1 MDSTSNTSVVNG
13 DTSSRAADPSEA
25 QRLQDQRLRSFFED
39 EESPNPLLHRETTS
53 VEQREKNMSKKINNI
68 MSKAKK

>member
-1 MDSTSNTSVVNG
+1 MDLISNTSVVNG
-13 DTSSRAADPSEA
+13 DTSSSRAANSTEA

-39 EESPNPLLHRETTS
+39 EESPNPLPRTTTS
-53 VEQREKNMSKKINNI
+53 VKQHKKNMSKKINDI